1 MRQLPQL
8 IPMPKNSF
16 KKATKEVTKGKTSLV
31 IAHRL
36 ATVQRADKIIV
47 LDNGNIVEV
56 GTHDELLKIDG
67 GYYKNLY
74 EVQFLSPTQ
83 VV

>member
-1 MRQLPQL
+1 
-8 IPMPKNSF
+8 
-16 KKATKEVTKGKTSLV
+16 V